1 MMIKLLSSSII
12 LIILIASCN
21 ASERNIIQVEFKNG
35 DITLAGTLLI
45 PERTGKVP
53 GIVLVH
59 GSGKST
65 WNFYR
70 YYAERLAE
78 IGFAVLYY
86 DKRGVGKSGGKY
98 SGISIGNSNDMFKKL
113 SSDAR
118 AAASW
123 LKDRPETKSNRI
135 GLFGIS
141 QAGWIIPKAAAESA
155 DINFSIIIS
164 GPVGSVGEEH
174 IFSKLAGDE
183 INEQEYS
190 DEYIDKELRDYNGL
204 HGYDSRNYIKK
215 LTIPTLWVF
224 GGKDKSM
231 PANLS
236 VEYLQDIIE
245 KYDKKYFSYKL
256 FPHANHGIRD
266 TRTGARIDYFDEVI
280 NDWLQN
286 NEITN

>member
-1 MMIKLLSSSII
+1 MAMKSLSCSILFII
-12 LIILIASCN
+12 LISSCN
-21 ASERNIIQVEFKNG
+21 ASEGNTIQVKIRNG
-35 DITLAGTLLI
+35 DITLAGTLLT
-45 PERTGKVP
+45 PERSGKVP

-65 WNFYR
+65 WNFYK

-78 IGFAVLYY
+78 FGFAVLYY
-86 DKRGVGKSGGKY
+86 DKRGVGKSEGRY
-98 SGISIGNSNDMFKKL
+98 SGISIENSNEMFKKL

-123 LKDRPETKSNRI
+123 LRGRPETDPGRI

-141 QAGWIIPKAAAESA
+141 QAGWIIPKASAESE

-174 IFSKLAGDE
+174 IFSRLAGDE
-183 INEQEYS
+183 INEQKYS
-190 DEYIDKELRDYNGL
+190 DQYIEKELRDYNGP
-204 HGYDSRNYIKK
+204 HGYDSRDYIEK
-215 LTIPTLWVF
+215 LTTPTLWIF
-224 GGKDKSM
+224 GAADKSM

-236 VEYLQDIIE
+236 VEYLLDIIG

-256 FPHANHGIRD
+256 FPHANHGIRN
-266 TRTGARIDYFDEVI
+266 TRTGVRIDYFDEVI
-280 NDWLQN
+280 NDWLQS
-286 NEITN
+286 NEIIN